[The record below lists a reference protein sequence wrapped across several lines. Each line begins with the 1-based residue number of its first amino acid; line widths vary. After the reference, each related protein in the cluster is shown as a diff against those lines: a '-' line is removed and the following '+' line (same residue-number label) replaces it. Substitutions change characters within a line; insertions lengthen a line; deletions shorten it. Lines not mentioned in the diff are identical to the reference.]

1 MVMYSTILR
10 EEVKMA
16 VDPTVAA
23 DSVEPYDQLNCTHTA
38 LRQASRQLTQIYDDA
53 IAPSGL
59 TSAQA
64 MVVSRIDE
72 LGGAPSGK
80 GPSLQTLARRL
91 SIQISALTHALKPLV
106 RDGVVEIHADA
117 DDRRTKRA
125 VLTPQGMKQTQQM
138 YTLWTTVNA
147 RMDAALGEGTA
158 QELRALSR
166 RVASPE
172 FLAAMTSSNED
183 RPGS

>member
-1 MVMYSTILR
+1 
-10 EEVKMA
+10 MA
-16 VDPTVAA
+16 ITPPGTA
-23 DSVEPYDQLNCTHTA
+23 DRVEPYDQLNCTHTA
-38 LRQASRQLTQIYDDA
+38 MRQASRQLTQIYDDA

-72 LGGAPSGK
+72 LGGAPGGN
-80 GPSLQTLARRL
+80 GPPLQSLARRL

-106 RDGVVEIHADA
+106 RDGVVEIHVDPN
-117 DDRRTKRA
+117 DRRIKRA
-125 VLTPQGMKQTQQM
+125 VLTPQGMKQTHQM
-138 YTLWTTVNA
+138 YALWTAVNA

-158 QELRALSR
+158 EELRALSR

-172 FLAAMTSSNED
+172 FLAQMTGPELE
-183 RPGS
+183 

>member
-1 MVMYSTILR
+1 
-10 EEVKMA
+10 MA
-16 VDPTVAA
+16 VNPQEEA
-23 DSVEPYDQLNCTHTA
+23 DGIEPYDQLNCTHTA

-72 LGGAPSGK
+72 LGGTPGGK

-106 RDGVVEIHADA
+106 RDGVVEVHVDR

-125 VLTPQGMKQTQQM
+125 VLTQQGMKQTRQM
-138 YTLWTTVNA
+138 YELWIGVNS
-147 RMDAALGEGTA
+147 RMDAALGAGIA
-158 QELRALSR
+158 RELRAISR

-172 FLAAMTSSNED
+172 FLAAMTSSKED
-183 RPGS
+183 

>member
-1 MVMYSTILR
+1 MTTTQPGT
-10 EEVKMA
+10 A
-16 VDPTVAA
+16 DP
-23 DSVEPYDQLNCTHTA
+23 VEPYDQLNCTHTA

-53 IAPSGL
+53 IVQSGL

-64 MVVSRIDE
+64 MLVSRIDE
-72 LGGAPSGK
+72 LGGAPGAK
-80 GPSLQTLARRL
+80 GPALQTLARRL

-106 RDGVVEIHADA
+106 RDGVVEIHGDP

-125 VLTPQGMKQTQQM
+125 VLTLQGLKQTQQM
-138 YTLWTTVNA
+138 YVLWTGVNA

-158 QELRALSR
+158 EQLRVLSR

-172 FLAAMTSSNED
+172 FLVTMT
-183 RPGS
+183 RPTQD